1 MARTQQ
7 LIAGR
12 FQVEREVGRGAVG
25 IVFRAF
31 DTVSQRRVA
40 LKIIAA
46 ADNAEH
52 SERERLLQEGKL
64 LSELDHPGIV
74 QVVAYGA
81 LDSTYTAALGRKF
94 DEGAPFIAMEWL
106 QGEDLLTR
114 QIRAALTMRQS
125 LEIARQVAFALAAA
139 HDAGIVH
146 RDIKPSNIFV
156 LSNRFPDAEAPPQ
169 STRTPRKQRDGD
181 TGEQLRAKLVDFGVA
196 TPSDMALA
204 GNDVFVGTP
213 AYMAPEQARGDAI
226 VDARSDL
233 YSLGATLFELL
244 TGRPPHIGSTSIATI
259 ARLATTA
266 APRLSELLV
275 DVPERLEELVARLLM
290 SEPDHRPVS
299 AREVALE
306 FDALCRDDSVPE
318 QAKPLAL
325 AAPSEAPQI
334 VASRLATTIVAL
346 QVGTKDQRRQ
356 LVDRLRAHGA
366 DALPLGADSIVAHLG
381 MKQAHGDEAMR
392 ALDLGRWLGDLG
404 ACIGIATGRMRVDKV
419 RSAGDVVDRASAL
432 ARKAGEGNVLA
443 DGTTKELARGR
454 FSFEALGNGDVK
466 VGAPVKAPAKTVQF
480 VGREPELLNALA
492 AYERCAEDTTP
503 IIVTISG
510 PPGIGKSRLAR
521 EFVTRVMGR
530 DEPPLLV
537 RVRCESFGRAQALG
551 VATDALRTLLSLPK
565 GANHEQVEHALRSR
579 KVKNVEDSPLSR
591 LLANLPFDDGLDPRG
606 ARDSLYLS
614 MTELAIGAATAG
626 ACVLLFEDAQWSDPE
641 SISWIEH
648 LLGRATNLPLFVMMV
663 MRPLF
668 WRDQG
673 QRFVGR
679 DHVRIE
685 LRPMPKRATKEIAR
699 AVIGEAAD
707 EATLDRVAQQAAG
720 SPLFAEE
727 LARVIAAGKDV
738 ATAATIEAAIQ
749 VSLDS
754 LDDATREAV
763 VRMSVF
769 GLSVWEAGIAAVG
782 VPDPDL
788 TLKKLI
794 AAELLVETGASRFS
808 GTREFLFKHALVR
821 DVAYASASEELRKQ
835 MHAAA
840 GEWLSTMGEDAA
852 TVAQHFELGE
862 LREKAA
868 DHWEIAAKRALA
880 TNSLQDAVKM
890 ADKALVFATDKPI
903 AFARAVLLDEA
914 HSRLDARSYQRN
926 EAIQAMAENVYD
938 EESEI
943 RSLGARVR
951 YDYALGTGI
960 HIEERLI
967 EIRDRASSIGLIEEM
982 ARCSAALAN
991 LYAYA
996 GQLVFAE
1003 RETRV
1008 LLDLTDKGEIDW
1020 AAVDAWQAL
1029 AVVRQTQGQLGA
1041 ALDARRNAARS
1052 AKLAGLQEREA
1063 MLVTN
1068 LGFALTTIGA
1078 RSEALSQLEAGLTKA
1093 SAIGSPGTVRNA
1105 QMNLLCWTATFGA
1118 DARLDTLLAETR
1130 TSADEAASGSWVV
1143 RDRVTLGTLFYR
1155 GCELLRVSGTGNI
1168 PRARALL
1175 KLTTEAYR
1183 STENRDVL
1191 PVALGFWAEAER
1203 RIGNPEQAIELVREA
1218 CRLVESG
1225 APSLLNEASIF
1236 LTLHDAYVDIG
1247 ALKNARE
1254 AVERAIPLLERRL
1267 KGLEGTPYARAF
1279 LSNLPHN
1286 ASLLTAAEAYGYVTP
1301 VLEHVL
1307 SLPLGDL

>member
-31 DTVSQRRVA
+31 DTVTQRRVA

-46 ADNAEH
+46 AGDADH
-52 SERERLLQEGKL
+52 SERVRLLQEGKL

-106 QGEDLLTR
+106 EGEDLLTR
-114 QIRAALTMRQS
+114 QIRAPLTMRQA

-139 HDAGIVH
+139 HDAGVVH

-156 LSNRFPDAEAPPQ
+156 LSNRFPDAESPPQ
-169 STRTPRKQRDGD
+169 STRTARKAREAGEAP
-181 TGEQLRAKLVDFGVA
+181 EQLRAKLVDFGVA

-213 AYMAPEQARGDAI
+213 AYMAPEQARGDAV

-259 ARLATTA
+259 ARLATTP
-266 APRLSELLV
+266 APRLSELLLE
-275 DVPERLEELVARLLM
+275 VPERLEELVARLLM
-290 SEPDHRPVS
+290 SEPEHRPIS

-306 FDALCRDDSVPE
+306 FDLLCRDASVPE

-325 AAPSEAPQI
+325 STEPPPI
-334 VASRLATTIVAL
+334 VANRLATTIVAL

-356 LVDRLRAHGA
+356 VVDRLRAQGA

-443 DGTTKELARGR
+443 DSTTKDLARGR
-454 FSFEALGNGDVK
+454 FHFEAMGNGDVK
-466 VGAPVKAPAKTVQF
+466 VGAPVKAPTKTVQF
-480 VGREPELLNALA
+480 VGREAELLNALA

-521 EFVTRVMGR
+521 EFVSRVMGR
-530 DEPPLLV
+530 EEPPLLV

-551 VATDALRTLLSLPK
+551 VATDALRTLLGLPK
-565 GANHEQVEHALRSR
+565 GANLEQVEHALRSR
-579 KVKNVEDSPLSR
+579 KVKDVEDSPLAR
-591 LLANLPFDDGLDPRG
+591 LLANQPFDDGMDPRG

-614 MTELAIGAATAG
+614 MTELAIGAATTS
-626 ACVLLFEDAQWSDPE
+626 ACVLMFEDAQWSDPE

-699 AVIGEAAD
+699 AVIGEGAD

-769 GLSVWEAGIAAVG
+769 GLSVWDSGIAAVG
-782 VPDPDL
+782 VPEADL

-794 AAELLVETGASRFS
+794 AAELLVETGASRFA

-821 DVAYASASEELRKQ
+821 DVAYSSASEELRKQ

-840 GEWLSTMGEDAA
+840 GEWLATMGEDAA
-852 TVAQHFELGE
+852 TVAQHFDLGE
-862 LREKAA
+862 RHEKAA
-868 DHWEIAAKRALA
+868 DHWETAAKRALA

-903 AFARAVLLDEA
+903 AFGRAVLLDEA

-951 YDYALGTGI
+951 YDYALGTGF

-967 EIRDRASSIGLIEEM
+967 EIRDRASSIGLVEEM

-996 GQLVFAE
+996 GQLALAE
-1003 RETRV
+1003 RETKV

-1052 AKLAGLQEREA
+1052 AKVAGLQEREA

-1078 RSEALSQLEAGLTKA
+1078 RNEALAQLEAGLTKA

-1105 QMNLLCWTATFGA
+1105 QMNLLCWAATFGA
-1118 DARLDTLLAETR
+1118 DSRIDSLLNDTRA
-1130 TSADEAASGSWVV
+1130 SADEAATGSWVV

-1203 RIGNPEQAIELVREA
+1203 RFGNPEQAIELVKEA
-1218 CRLVESG
+1218 SRLVESG

-1236 LTLHDAYVDIG
+1236 LTLHDAHVDMG
-1247 ALKNARE
+1247 DLKNARD

-1286 ASLLTAAEAYGYVTP
+1286 ASLLTAAEAYGYLTP
-1301 VLEHVL
+1301 TLEKVLN
-1307 SLPLGDL
+1307 LPPTDL

>member
-1 MARTQQ
+1 
-7 LIAGR
+7 
-12 FQVEREVGRGAVG
+12 
-25 IVFRAF
+25 
-31 DTVSQRRVA
+31 
-40 LKIIAA
+40 
-46 ADNAEH
+46 
-52 SERERLLQEGKL
+52 
-64 LSELDHPGIV
+64 
-74 QVVAYGA
+74 
-81 LDSTYTAALGRKF
+81 
-94 DEGAPFIAMEWL
+94 
-106 QGEDLLTR
+106 
-114 QIRAALTMRQS
+114 
-125 LEIARQVAFALAAA
+125 
-139 HDAGIVH
+139 
-146 RDIKPSNIFV
+146 
-156 LSNRFPDAEAPPQ
+156 
-169 STRTPRKQRDGD
+169 
-181 TGEQLRAKLVDFGVA
+181 
-196 TPSDMALA
+196 
-204 GNDVFVGTP
+204 
-213 AYMAPEQARGDAI
+213 
-226 VDARSDL
+226 
-233 YSLGATLFELL
+233 
-244 TGRPPHIGSTSIATI
+244 
-259 ARLATTA
+259 
-266 APRLSELLV
+266 
-275 DVPERLEELVARLLM
+275 
-290 SEPDHRPVS
+290 
-299 AREVALE
+299 
-306 FDALCRDDSVPE
+306 
-318 QAKPLAL
+318 
-325 AAPSEAPQI
+325 
-334 VASRLATTIVAL
+334 
-346 QVGTKDQRRQ
+346 
-356 LVDRLRAHGA
+356 
-366 DALPLGADSIVAHLG
+366 
-381 MKQAHGDEAMR
+381 
-392 ALDLGRWLGDLG
+392 
-404 ACIGIATGRMRVDKV
+404 MRVDKV

-443 DGTTKELARGR
+443 DSTTKELARGR
-454 FSFEALGNGDVK
+454 FHFEALSNGDVK
-466 VGAPVKAPAKTVQF
+466 VGAPVKAPTKTVHF
-480 VGREPELLNALA
+480 VGREAELLNALA

-551 VATDALRTLLSLPK
+551 VATDALRTLLGLPK
-565 GANHEQVEHALRSR
+565 GANIEQVEQALRSR

-591 LLANLPFDDGLDPRG
+591 LLANQPFDDGLDPRG

-614 MTELAIGAATAG
+614 MTELAIGAATASP
-626 ACVLLFEDAQWSDPE
+626 CLLIFEDAQWSDPE

-699 AVIGEAAD
+699 AVIGEGAD

-769 GLSVWEAGIAAVG
+769 GLSVWDSGIAAVG
-782 VPDPDL
+782 VTEADL

-794 AAELLVETGASRFS
+794 AAELLVETGASRFA

-821 DVAYASASEELRKQ
+821 DVAYASASDELRKQ
-835 MHAAA
+835 MHGAA
-840 GEWLSTMGEDAA
+840 GEWLATMGEDAA
-852 TVAQHFELGE
+852 TVAQHFDLGE

-868 DHWEIAAKRALA
+868 NHWETAAKRALA

-890 ADKALVFATDKPI
+890 ADRALVFATDKPI
-903 AFARAVLLDEA
+903 AFGRAVLLDEA

-926 EAIQAMAENVYD
+926 EAIQAMAENVFD

-943 RSLGARVR
+943 RSQGARVR

-967 EIRDRASSIGLIEEM
+967 EIRDRASGIGLVEEM

-996 GQLVFAE
+996 GQLALAE

-1041 ALDARRNAARS
+1041 ALDARRNSARS

-1078 RSEALSQLEAGLTKA
+1078 RNEALTQLEAGLTKA

-1105 QMNLLCWTATFGA
+1105 QMNLLCWAATFGA
-1118 DARLDTLLAETR
+1118 DSRIDAFLTETR
-1130 TSADEAASGSWVV
+1130 ASADEAATGSWVV

-1155 GCELLRVSGTGNI
+1155 GCELLRLSGTGNI
-1168 PRARALL
+1168 PRARSLL
-1175 KLTTEAYR
+1175 KLATEAYR

-1203 RIGNPEQAIELVREA
+1203 RIGNPEQSIELVKEA
-1218 CRLVESG
+1218 SRLVESG

-1247 ALKNARE
+1247 DLKNARD
-1254 AVERAIPLLERRL
+1254 AIERAIPLLERRI
-1267 KGLEGTPYARAF
+1267 KGLEGTPYARTF
-1279 LSNLPHN
+1279 LSNLPQN
-1286 ASLLTAAEAYGYVTP
+1286 ASLLTAAEAYGYLTP
-1301 VLEHVL
+1301 ILEQVL
-1307 SLPLGDL
+1307 SLPVSDL

>member
-46 ADNAEH
+46 AGDADH
-52 SERERLLQEGKL
+52 SERVRLLQEGKL

-106 QGEDLLTR
+106 EGEDLLTR
-114 QIRAALTMRQS
+114 QIRAPLTMRQA

-156 LSNRFPDAEAPPQ
+156 LSNRFPDAESPPQ
-169 STRTPRKQRDGD
+169 STRTARRPREVSEIP
-181 TGEQLRAKLVDFGVA
+181 EQLKAKLVDFGVA

-213 AYMAPEQARGDAI
+213 AYMAPEQARGDAV

-259 ARLATTA
+259 ARLATTP
-266 APRLSELLV
+266 APRLSELLLE
-275 DVPERLEELVARLLM
+275 VPERLEELVARLLM
-290 SEPDHRPVS
+290 SEPEHRPVS

-306 FDALCRDDSVPE
+306 FDALCRDESVPE

-325 AAPSEAPQI
+325 STEPPPI

-381 MKQAHGDEAMR
+381 MKQAHGDEATR
-392 ALDLGRWLGDLG
+392 ALDLGRWLCDLG

-432 ARKAGEGNVLA
+432 ARKAGEGNALA
-443 DGTTKELARGR
+443 DSTTKELARGR
-454 FSFEALGNGDVK
+454 FHFEPLPNGDVK
-466 VGAPVKAPAKTVQF
+466 VGAPVKAPTKTVQF
-480 VGREPELLNALA
+480 VGREAELLNALA

-530 DEPPLLV
+530 EEPPLLV

-551 VATDALRTLLSLPK
+551 VATDALRTLLGLPK
-565 GANHEQVEHALRSR
+565 GANIEQVEHALRTR
-579 KVKNVEDSPLSR
+579 KVKNIEDSPLSR
-591 LLANLPFDDGLDPRG
+591 LLANQPFDDGLD

-614 MTELAIGAATAG
+614 MTELAIGAATTSP
-626 ACVLLFEDAQWSDPE
+626 CVLMFEDAQWSDPE

-673 QRFVGR
+673 QRFIGR

-699 AVIGEAAD
+699 AVIGEGAD

-769 GLSVWEAGIAAVG
+769 GLSVWDAGIATVG
-782 VPDPDL
+782 VPDADL

-821 DVAYASASEELRKQ
+821 DVAYASASDELRKQ

-840 GEWLSTMGEDAA
+840 GEWLATMGEDAA
-852 TVAQHFELGE
+852 TVAQHFDLGE
-862 LREKAA
+862 LHEKAA
-868 DHWEIAAKRALA
+868 DHWETAAKRALA

-926 EAIQAMAENVYD
+926 EAIQAMAENVFD

-943 RSLGARVR
+943 RSAGARVR

-967 EIRDRASSIGLIEEM
+967 EIRDRASGIGLVEEM

-996 GQLVFAE
+996 GQLALAE

-1008 LLDLTDKGEIDW
+1008 LLDLTDKGAIDW

-1105 QMNLLCWTATFGA
+1105 QMNLLCWAATFGA
-1118 DARLDTLLAETR
+1118 DSRIDSFLTETR
-1130 TSADEAASGSWVV
+1130 ASADEAATGSWVV

-1155 GCELLRVSGTGNI
+1155 GCELLRMSGTGNI
-1168 PRARALL
+1168 PRARSLL
-1175 KLTTEAYR
+1175 KLATEAYR

-1203 RIGNPEQAIELVREA
+1203 RFGNPEQAIELAKEA
-1218 CRLVESG
+1218 SRLVESG

-1236 LTLHDAYVDIG
+1236 LTLHDGFVDIG
-1247 ALKNARE
+1247 DLKNARD

-1286 ASLLTAAEAYGYVTP
+1286 AALLTAAEAYGHLTP
-1301 VLEHVL
+1301 GIEHVL
-1307 SLPLGDL
+1307 SLPLTDL

>member
-31 DTVSQRRVA
+31 DTVTQRRVA

-46 ADNAEH
+46 AGDADQ
-52 SERERLLQEGKL
+52 SERVRLLQEGKL

-106 QGEDLLTR
+106 EGEDLLTR
-114 QIRAALTMRQS
+114 QIRAPLTMRQA

-139 HDAGIVH
+139 HDAGVVH

-156 LSNRFPDAEAPPQ
+156 LSNRFPDAESPPQ
-169 STRTPRKQRDGD
+169 STRTARKPREG
-181 TGEQLRAKLVDFGVA
+181 GEIPEQLRAKLVDFGVA

-213 AYMAPEQARGDAI
+213 AYMAPEQARGDAV

-259 ARLATTA
+259 ARLATTP
-266 APRLSELLV
+266 APRLSELLLE
-275 DVPERLEELVARLLM
+275 VPELLEELVARLLM
-290 SEPDHRPVS
+290 SEPEHRPIS

-306 FDALCRDDSVPE
+306 FDLLCRDTSVPE
-318 QAKPLAL
+318 QAKPLATSTE
-325 AAPSEAPQI
+325 PPPI
-334 VASRLATTIVAL
+334 VANRLATTIVAL

-366 DALPLGADSIVAHLG
+366 DSLPLGADSIVAHLG

-443 DGTTKELARGR
+443 DSTTKELARGR
-454 FSFEALGNGDVK
+454 FHFEALGNGDVK
-466 VGAPVKAPAKTVQF
+466 VGAPVKAPTKTVQF
-480 VGREPELLNALA
+480 VGREAELLNALA

-510 PPGIGKSRLAR
+510 PPGIGKSRLGR
-521 EFVTRVMGR
+521 EFVSRVMGR

-551 VATDALRTLLSLPK
+551 VATDALRTLLGLPK
-565 GANHEQVEHALRSR
+565 GANIEQVEHALRSR
-579 KVKNVEDSPLSR
+579 KVKDVEDSPLAR
-591 LLANLPFDDGLDPRG
+591 LLANQPFDDGMDPRG

-614 MTELAIGAATAG
+614 MTELAIGAATAS
-626 ACVLLFEDAQWSDPE
+626 ACVLMFEDAQWSDPE

-699 AVIGEAAD
+699 AVIGEGAD

-769 GLSVWEAGIAAVG
+769 GLSVWDAGIAAVG
-782 VPDPDL
+782 VPDADL

-794 AAELLVETGASRFS
+794 AAELLVETGASRFA

-840 GEWLSTMGEDAA
+840 GEWLATMGEDAA
-852 TVAQHFELGE
+852 TVAQHFDLGE
-862 LREKAA
+862 KREKAA
-868 DHWEIAAKRALA
+868 DHWETAAKRALA

-890 ADKALVFATDKPI
+890 ADNALVFATDKPI

-926 EAIQAMAENVYD
+926 EAITAMADNVYD

-967 EIRDRASSIGLIEEM
+967 EIRNRASSIGLVEEV

-996 GQLVFAE
+996 GQLVLAE
-1003 RETRV
+1003 RETKV

-1052 AKLAGLQEREA
+1052 AKQAGLQEREA

-1078 RSEALSQLEAGLTKA
+1078 RNEALAQLESGLTKA

-1105 QMNLLCWTATFGA
+1105 QMNLLGWAATFGA
-1118 DARLDTLLAETR
+1118 DPRIDHFLTETR
-1130 TSADEAASGSWVV
+1130 ASADEAATGSWVV

-1203 RIGNPEQAIELVREA
+1203 RFGNPEQAIELVKEA
-1218 CRLVESG
+1218 SRLVESG

-1247 ALKNARE
+1247 DLKSGRD

-1279 LSNLPHN
+1279 LSRLPHN
-1286 ASLLTAAEAYGYVTP
+1286 ASLLTAAEAYGYLTAA
-1301 VLEHVL
+1301 LEKVL
-1307 SLPLGDL
+1307 SLPPAEL

>member
-40 LKIIAA
+40 LKIIANA
-46 ADNAEH
+46 GDADH
-52 SERERLLQEGKL
+52 SERVRLLQEGKL

-94 DEGAPFIAMEWL
+94 DEGTPFIAMEWL
-106 QGEDLLTR
+106 EGEDLLTR
-114 QIRAALTMRQS
+114 QIRARLSMRQA
-125 LEIARQVAFALAAA
+125 LDVARQVAFALAAA

-146 RDIKPSNIFV
+146 RDIKPSNVFI
-156 LSNRFPDAEAPPQ
+156 LSNRFPDPDASPI
-169 STRTPRKQRDGD
+169 STRTTRKPREGELP
-181 TGEQLRAKLVDFGVA
+181 EQLKAKLVDFGVA
-196 TPSDMALA
+196 TPSDMTLA

-213 AYMAPEQARGDAI
+213 AYMAPEQARGDAT

-259 ARLATTA
+259 ARLATTP
-266 APRLSELLV
+266 APRLSELLLE
-275 DVPERLEELVARLLM
+275 VPDRLEELVARMLM
-290 SEPDHRPVS
+290 SEPENRPVS

-306 FDALCRDDSVPE
+306 FDALCRDTSIPE
-318 QAKPLAL
+318 QAKPLAMS
-325 AAPSEAPQI
+325 SEPPPV
-334 VASRLATTIVAL
+334 VASRLVTTLVAL
-346 QVGTKDQRRQ
+346 QVGSKDQRKQ
-356 LVDRLRAHGA
+356 LLDRLRARGA

-381 MKQAHGDEAMR
+381 MKQAHGDEATR
-392 ALDLGRWLGDLG
+392 ALDFGRWLCDLG

-432 ARKAGEGNVLA
+432 ARKSGEGNVLA

-454 FSFEALGNGDVK
+454 FHFEALPNGDVK
-466 VGAPVKAPAKTVQF
+466 VGAPVKAPTKTVQF
-480 VGREPELLNALA
+480 VGREAELLNALA

-521 EFVTRVMGR
+521 EFVTRVMAR

-551 VATDALRTLLSLPK
+551 VATDALRTLLGLPK
-565 GANHEQVEHALRSR
+565 GANIEQVEHALRTR
-579 KVKNVEDSPLSR
+579 KVKNAEDSPLSR
-591 LLANLPFDDGLDPRG
+591 LLANQPFDDGLDPRG

-614 MTELAIGAATAG
+614 MTELAIGAATSSP
-626 ACVLLFEDAQWSDPE
+626 CVLLFEDAQWSDPE

-648 LLGRATNLPLFVMMV
+648 LLGRATNLPLFVAMV
-663 MRPLF
+663 MRPQF

-699 AVIGEAAD
+699 AVIGENAD

-749 VSLDS
+749 VSLDA
-754 LDDATREAV
+754 LDDATREGV

-769 GLSVWEAGIAAVG
+769 GLSVWDSGIAAVG
-782 VPDPDL
+782 VPEADS

-794 AAELLVETGASRFS
+794 QAELLVETGASRFA

-821 DVAYASASEELRKQ
+821 DVAYSSASDELRKQ

-840 GEWLSTMGEDAA
+840 GEWLATMGEDAA
-852 TVAQHFELGE
+852 TVAQHFDLGE
-862 LREKAA
+862 LHVKAA
-868 DHWEIAAKRALA
+868 DHWETATRRALA

-926 EAIQAMAENVYD
+926 EAIQAMAENVFD

-951 YDYALGTGI
+951 YDHALGTGH

-967 EIRDRASSIGLIEEM
+967 EIRDRANNIGLVEEL
-982 ARCSAALAN
+982 ARCSAVLAN

-996 GQLVFAE
+996 GQLALAE
-1003 RETRV
+1003 RETRL
-1008 LLDLTDKGEIDW
+1008 LLDLTDKGAIDW

-1029 AVVRQTQGQLGA
+1029 AVVRQTQGQLGS

-1068 LGFALTTIGA
+1068 VGFALTTIGA
-1078 RSEALSQLEAGLTKA
+1078 RNEALQQLEAGLTKA

-1105 QMNLLCWTATFGA
+1105 QMNMLCWAATFGTDGHLEA
-1118 DARLDTLLAETR
+1118 FLAEPR
-1130 TSADEAASGSWVV
+1130 ASADEAATGSWVV

-1155 GCELLRVSGTGNI
+1155 GCELLRINGTGNI
-1168 PRARALL
+1168 SRARSLL
-1175 KLTTEAYR
+1175 KLATETYR

-1203 RIGNPEQAIELVREA
+1203 RFGNPEQAIELAKEA
-1218 CRLVESG
+1218 TSLVESG
-1225 APSLLNEASIF
+1225 APSLLNEASIY
-1236 LTLHDAYVDIG
+1236 LTLHDAHVDTG
-1247 ALKNARE
+1247 NLKSARD
-1254 AVERAIPLLERRL
+1254 AVGRAIPHLERRV

-1286 ASLLTAAEAYGYVTP
+1286 AALLNAAEAYGYLTP
-1301 VLEHVL
+1301 PIEKVL
-1307 SLPLGDL
+1307 SLPPTNL